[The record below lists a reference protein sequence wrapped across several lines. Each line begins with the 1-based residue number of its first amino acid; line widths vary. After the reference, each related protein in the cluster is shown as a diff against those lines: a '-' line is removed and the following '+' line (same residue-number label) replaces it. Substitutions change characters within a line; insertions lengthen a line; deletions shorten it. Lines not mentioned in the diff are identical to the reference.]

1 MGMMIIGIKWLD
13 GRSKLYYVIA
23 IIGVCIALIS
33 TGCCS
38 SPSSVPWVEEGR
50 LDTEIAHNSQNELGN
65 DDLVDDDFAS
75 HITESSK
82 LERTDMVGILNLP
95 LVVENVREAVV
106 SVVVEKTTVG
116 IWGEEQG
123 SNSGSGVFFRDDGY
137 ILTNNHVI
145 EGATKVLVTVDDG
158 DPLEAEIVG
167 VDYDTDLA
175 VLKIDELNDQVTH
188 LDFADPDTIKVG
200 QWVIAIGNALA
211 LPGGPSVTL
220 GIVSALDRSLKMSQ
234 NHTLYDLIQ
243 TDTIINPGN
252 SGGPLLNM
260 SGEIVGINTA
270 GLRGE
275 RVEGIG
281 FAVSGETAFLVAK
294 EIIEFGEVRWPWLGI
309 GIQEMDAQQIAD
321 MSLVLKRGVLVVNV
335 TRNSPAYGAGIMSKD
350 VILALDGK
358 QVLAIK
364 DLTRV
369 LRSKFGSTETIA
381 IKIWRDG
388 NVMELDVTLGKRP
401 GD

>member
-1 MGMMIIGIKWLD
+1 
-13 GRSKLYYVIA
+13 
-23 IIGVCIALIS
+23 
-33 TGCCS
+33 
-38 SPSSVPWVEEGR
+38 
-50 LDTEIAHNSQNELGN
+50 
-65 DDLVDDDFAS
+65 
-75 HITESSK
+75 
-82 LERTDMVGILNLP
+82 
-95 LVVENVREAVV
+95 
-106 SVVVEKTTVG
+106 
-116 IWGEEQG
+116 
-123 SNSGSGVFFRDDGY
+123 
-137 ILTNNHVI
+137 
-145 EGATKVLVTVDDG
+145 
-158 DPLEAEIVG
+158 
-167 VDYDTDLA
+167 
-175 VLKIDELNDQVTH
+175 
-188 LDFADPDTIKVG
+188 
-200 QWVIAIGNALA
+200 
-211 LPGGPSVTL
+211 
-220 GIVSALDRSLKMSQ
+220 
-234 NHTLYDLIQ
+234 LYDLIQ

-335 TRNSPAYGAGIMSKD
+335 TRNSPAYAAGIMSKD